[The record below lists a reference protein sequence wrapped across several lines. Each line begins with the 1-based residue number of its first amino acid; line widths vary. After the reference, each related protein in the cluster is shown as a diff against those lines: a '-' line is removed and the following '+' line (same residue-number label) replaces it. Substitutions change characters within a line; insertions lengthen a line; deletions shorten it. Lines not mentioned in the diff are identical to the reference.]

1 MLISMDAAIFS
12 GTAKAGYGA
21 VMRNHLGVMHAACR
35 GVVDHVHCP
44 EIAEAEAICQALM
57 LAESIGVQYFFS
69 KLF

>member
-21 VMRNHLGVMHAACR
+21 VMRTACR